1 MDVTEL
7 SPNAS
12 PALRVYDP
20 WECRALLTTDGT
32 TPGAP
37 MDYDRCRDCDGTGKY
52 EYPAQRDVCPTC
64 GGHGSLRALALHV
77 LHLEEGSRDGRP
89 VDVARCEDCA
99 HPMSDGTWEGVW
111 SAPNDP
117 TRCTA
122 VAARQLRAGKEPRVE
137 SSLHTPDAIPWIHYS
152 DCDGLCRHRGP
163 GRYER
168 TEGGRWE
175 TIEDVTLIDGSQALL
190 KLGLQASWRLVD
202 VRFMGWPHDLRP
214 ERLALLCLR
223 CYVQHLEGRG
233 GRHIVHPQAQ
243 TTRGTP

>member
-1 MDVTEL
+1 MEL
-7 SPNAS
+7 QPRISL
-12 PALRVYDP
+12 LRVYDP

-37 MDYDRCRDCDGTGKY
+37 LDWDDCRICEGGRIVTEGVDRGPCAR
-52 EYPAQRDVCPTC
+52 C
-64 GGHGSLRALALHV
+64 GGHGSLRALALYA
-77 LHLEEGSRDGRP
+77 LHLEEGHRDGHP

-111 SAPNDP
+111 AAPNDP

-122 VAARQLRAGKEPRVE
+122 VALRQLRAGKEPHVE
-137 SSLHTPDAIPWIHYS
+137 SSLHTPDAIPWVHYS
-152 DCDGLCRHRGP
+152 DCDGSCRHRGP

-175 TIEDVTLIDGSQALL
+175 AVEDVTLVDGQQALL
-190 KLGLQASWRLVD
+190 KLGLQASWRAID

-223 CYVQHLEGRG
+223 CYAERLEAQPRRPSSRHAVQ
-233 GRHIVHPQAQ
+233 AT
-243 TTRGTP
+243 TTRGTS